1 LSQQAQFWADSWETV
16 PSSRKPLFGNSDQ
29 LFIPRRP
36 ETDQAISLPPVPN
49 LPYLAL
55 DGGWT
60 QSNSKRL
67 KMTSSA
73 LAAND
78 ELMDLLRANLRSA
91 EFNRYNLEV
100 YLSIA
105 QICRQNLEMLGSLGR
120 IDSDLKSAA
129 AAATRPQPEEAL
141 EALDDALDSV
151 RNIQR
156 ERNRALHDLE
166 ETWYKTWFPRVA
178 EANGRRFLHE
188 LDDVKDHVP
197 DRTVDMTYHIYRQ
210 LLLPMQDWFEKVQTV
225 RNRYAKSYNLPER
238 NIPFNWSDTKADSEP
253 R

>member
-1 LSQQAQFWADSWETV
+1 M
-16 PSSRKPLFGNSDQ
+16 
-29 LFIPRRP
+29 
-36 ETDQAISLPPVPN
+36 
-49 LPYLAL
+49 LAE
-55 DGGWT
+55 
-60 QSNSKRL
+60 
-67 KMTSSA
+67 
-73 LAAND
+73 ND
-78 ELMDLLRANLRSA
+78 ELLELLRANLRTV
-91 EFNRYNLEV
+91 EYNRYNLEV

-129 AAATRPQPEEAL
+129 GAAMRPQPEESLA
-141 EALDDALDSV
+141 ALDGALDSV

-156 ERNRALHDLE
+156 ERNRVLHELE
-166 ETWYKTWFPRVA
+166 ETWFKTWFPRVA

-210 LLLPMQDWFEKVQTV
+210 LLLPMQDWFEKVQAA
-225 RNRYAKSYNLPER
+225 RNRYAKSYNLAER
-238 NIPFNWSDTKADSEP
+238 NIPFNWSDTKAASAQ